1 MGLLQR
7 SSLRFKEFSLGR
19 LVVGSSLI
27 KKNEQLPKWS
37 LVLTRCTTSC
47 HSLSLVV
54 TLYHSLSL
62 VAIRCHSLYHSLSLV
77 VPPALI
83 RCHSLSF
90 GVTRCTTHCHSLSL
104 EVPLACLFINDL
116 KNLIKKEDSGTMFS
130 CEFGEI
136 SHNTFF
142 KELFGRLLLHKHL
155 SSFQK

>member
-19 LVVGSSLI
+19 LVVGSSLKK
-27 KKNEQLPKWS
+27 KKNNY
-37 LVLTRCTTSC
+37 RNG
-47 HSLSLVV
+47 HSFSLVV
-54 TLYHSLSL
+54 LL
-62 VAIRCHSLYHSLSLV
+62 VVIRCHSLYHSLSLV

-116 KNLIKKEDSGTMFS
+116 KNLIKKKDSGTMFS